1 MSELD
6 SLPADQRAVL
16 QLLLKQGQGYDD
28 IATMLSMDRDAVRA
42 RAHEALETLG
52 PESGRRM
59 PETRRGEVSDYLLGQ
74 QSASERAATRDHL
87 AASASSRAWA
97 RVVAGALRPLG
108 GDALPDVPAEAE
120 RHEADDEDT
129 ALEERRRRREREGR
143 RDRDRDRDRDG
154 GGRAVGPPS
163 SRLGGALLLAGLA
176 VLIAVVLVLVLRD
189 GDDDDRREDRG
200 QRTQQT
206 TAGQQP
212 APVAQINL
220 GPAQRGS
227 RSVGL
232 AQVFAQNNRRL
243 VIIAAQGMTP
253 GTYALWLFNSPTSA
267 KLLGFVPQQVG
278 RDGRFV
284 TQGELPQDAGNFREL
299 VVTRERVAPN
309 QRQLPSRP
317 GQVVLR
323 GRVQLGQG

>member
-6 SLPADQRAVL
+6 ALPADQRAVL

-42 RAHEALETLG
+42 RAHGALETLG

-59 PETRRGEVSDYLLGQ
+59 PEARRAEVSDYLLGQ
-74 QSASERAATRDHL
+74 QSRSEREATREHL
-87 AASASSRAWA
+87 AGSASSRGWA
-97 RVVAGALRPLG
+97 RVVAGALRPLD
-108 GDALPDVPAEAE
+108 GDALPEIPD
-120 RHEADDEDT
+120 EADRAEPEET
-129 ALEERRRRREREGR
+129 AAAPGRREREKE
-143 RDRDRDRDRDG
+143 RDRDRDREG
-154 GGRAVGPPS
+154 AGRAVGPPS

-176 VLIAVVLVLVLRD
+176 ILIAVVLVLVLRD
-189 GDDDDRREDRG
+189 GDDDKREDRG

-212 APVAQINL
+212 APIAQINL

-232 AQVFAQNNRRL
+232 AQVFAQQNRRL
-243 VIIAAQGMTP
+243 VIIAAQGLAA
-253 GTYALWLFNSPTSA
+253 GTYALWLFNSPSNA

-284 TQGELPQDAGNFREL
+284 TQGELAQDAGNFREL
-299 VVTRERVAPN
+299 IVTRERVAPN

-317 GQVVLR
+317 GQIVLR